1 MTPEMKEGPLGL
13 AGLVRSFR
21 QRPSAVEVAFCK
33 DQIARAEKAARKT
46 RADEADRKFI
56 ADLRSEGSALR
67 YDDGKSR
74 VDLID
79 PNFILAL
86 GDHYQRGAKKYA
98 ERNWEKGML
107 FSRCY
112 ASAQRHL
119 LAFWSGEDTDAE
131 TGTLH
136 VVAVAWNMAAIHHY
150 MNDPALREKFDD
162 RPRKGLEK
170 PVPFV

>member
-1 MTPEMKEGPLGL
+1 MNPEEIKVRLALSAAQERGALVPPEMMVGN
-13 AGLVRSFR
+13 A
-21 QRPSAVEVAFCK
+21 PSE
-33 DQIARAEKAARKT
+33 
-46 RADEADRKFI
+46 
-56 ADLRSEGSALR
+56 ALR
-67 YDDGKSR
+67 YDGGKSR

-162 RPRKGLEK
+162 RPRKGLVK

>member
-1 MTPEMKEGPLGL
+1 MSPEELEW
-13 AGLVRSFR
+13 R
-21 QRPSAVEVAFCK
+21 QAL
-33 DQIARAEKAARKT
+33 KASDELEWRQALKASDERK
-46 RADEADRKFI
+46 APGE
-56 ADLRSEGSALR
+56 ALR

-119 LAFWSGEDTDAE
+119 LAFWAGEDTDAE

-162 RPRKGLEK
+162 RPRKGLANFACS
-170 PVPFV
+170 V